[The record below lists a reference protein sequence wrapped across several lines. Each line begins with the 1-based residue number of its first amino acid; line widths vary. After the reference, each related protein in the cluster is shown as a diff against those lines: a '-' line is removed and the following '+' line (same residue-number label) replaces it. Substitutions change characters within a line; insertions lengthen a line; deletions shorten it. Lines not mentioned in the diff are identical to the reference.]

1 MSPIK
6 LIKIAAKTTEEVRL
20 EKKAKFKKKAWLLK
34 KHGRHIFFYI
44 SSRNMQLV
52 SLSYIARPPEDRFSL
67 VYRGYVTAFIN
78 MILV

>member
-34 KHGRHIFFYI
+34 KHGRHIFFLYF
-44 SSRNMQLV
+44 LEK
-52 SLSYIARPPEDRFSL
+52 YATRF
-67 VYRGYVTAFIN
+67 FIVHSETTGRQVLACLPW
-78 MILV
+78 IRHGLH